1 LTQEHNILRT
11 QSESDACRFGWSI
24 GYLVPDFLRDQ
35 IANAMLF
42 KKGGRHVFSRRR
54 QLTNATESLEFRQ
67 LLTSVYENTV
77 VVGNPIA
84 YWRLGDAAPITDSSV
99 NAHSGTLLNSPSL
112 GQAH

>member
-1 LTQEHNILRT
+1 
-11 QSESDACRFGWSI
+11 
-24 GYLVPDFLRDQ
+24 LVPDFLRDQ